1 MTRWNRG
8 DKMRVRSRRETTF
21 RHADTAAINNY
32 RAGLLTQVAAY
43 SAAFFFTKF
52 ECNYQNYFAYTMV
65 DSLKLACKTHLPLT
79 EFSVRKMISESKFS
93 CHGLQNK
100 DFTVNTHAFSTRLIL
115 FKKIMR
121 PEQHSN
127 NHK

>member
-1 MTRWNRG
+1 
-8 DKMRVRSRRETTF
+8 MRVVSRRETTF

-32 RAGLLTQVAAY
+32 RVGLLTQVAAY

-79 EFSVRKMISESKFS
+79 VRCFLTEFSVRKMISESKYS
-93 CHGLQNK
+93 CHELQNK